1 MSEGRVEKLYSTIR
15 QMTVDFRLRPGER
28 VNEVTL
34 ARQLEA
40 SRTPLREALNR
51 LAAEG
56 FIDFVGGR
64 GFFCR
69 KLTIEEVTDLYQ
81 LRMAIE
87 PFCARAA
94 AENPDP
100 VALSKLSEFLSHTQ
114 DSTKWSLEQVVA
126 FDERFHMDIAQMTGN
141 KALIHTLSNINAR
154 IRFFR
159 WVDMHSKRQ
168 RTQSEH
174 SDILSAI
181 AAGTPD
187 RAFDLMQAHIS
198 ARRDEIADA
207 LKECFSKLFIEPD
220 FIEPKFVEDVSI

>member
-28 VNEVTL
+28 INEVTL
-34 ARQLEA
+34 ARRLEA

-51 LAAEG
+51 LVAEG
-56 FIDFVGGR
+56 FIDFVSGR

-81 LRMAIE
+81 LRLAIE
-87 PFCARAA
+87 AFCARLAA
-94 AENPDP
+94 QCRDAS
-100 VALSKLSEFLSHTQ
+100 ALSKLSGFLSRTE
-114 DSTKWSLEQVVA
+114 DSDKWSLEEVVA
-126 FDERFHMDIAQMTGN
+126 FDEEFHLAIAKMTGN
-141 KALIHTLSNINAR
+141 KALVHTLSNINAR

-174 SDILSAI
+174 REILSAI
-181 AAGTPD
+181 SAGTPD
-187 RAFDLMQAHIS
+187 RAYALMEAHITT
-198 ARRDEIADA
+198 RRDEIAEA
-207 LKECFSKLFIEPD
+207 LKECFSKLFIESD
-220 FIEPKFVEDVSI
+220 FVEPKFVEEISI